1 MEEITDQDYR
11 NAKRFCKDFEMK
23 SLGEFHDLHVQNDNL
38 LLADEINYFRNM
50 SLEIYGFDPA
60 HFFSVP
66 GLAWQLGLERR
77 K

>member
-1 MEEITDQDYR
+1 
-11 NAKRFCKDFEMK
+11 MK

-66 GLAWQLGLERR
+66 GLAWQLALERR